1 MSGLIGG
8 FIFISLEGRRTKPQT
23 RQLRAAYL
31 SVPGYLGLLVQG
43 TITKRVIPGLG
54 GKSYGPYYQWT
65 RKLNAKTVTV
75 NLSRFQVKEFQTA
88 IDNNRKLEETIQEM
102 RKISLKIC
110 EATTVGVKKR
120 NP

>member
-1 MSGLIGG
+1 MEQSD
-8 FIFISLEGRRTKPQT
+8 GRQKGEAIMGST
-23 RQLRAAYL
+23 RLKARYAVLAARLRN
-31 SVPGYLGLLVQG
+31 LGLLVQG

-120 NP
+120 KP